1 MTRLQAL
8 DLINSGIVQGGMI
21 PKIKACVDAL
31 ETVSTGKIIDGTIR
45 GNLLSA
51 FTNDNIGTRIV

>member
-1 MTRLQAL
+1 M
-8 DLINSGIVQGGMI
+8 QGGMI
-21 PKIKACVDAL
+21 PKIRACVDAL

-45 GNLLSA
+45 GNLISA